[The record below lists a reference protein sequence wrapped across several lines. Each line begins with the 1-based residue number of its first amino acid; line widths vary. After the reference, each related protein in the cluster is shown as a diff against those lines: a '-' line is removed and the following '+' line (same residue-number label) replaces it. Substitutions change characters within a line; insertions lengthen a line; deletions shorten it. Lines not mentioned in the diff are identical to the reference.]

1 MISISNLFEITAKFV
16 RERAR
21 SKKYPPAGVKAIS
34 RVLEDKA
41 TLPPGQARKRMFEDQ
56 IKTAKDLAKYWT
68 TISPEK

>member
-16 RERAR
+16 REHAK
-21 SKKYPPAGVKAIS
+21 SKYPPAGVKAIS